1 MISTAY
7 VRAGGPPR
15 ADRLAVE
22 RLPQAGPLVEVVPSL
37 GDSFGT
43 AADGPREPH
52 RHDYHQI
59 CWTRSGSGLHLIDG
73 RPSPVVPGTLTLI
86 GRGQVHV
93 FERGSHIVGASVNFG
108 EELLA
113 DRSVTRAHPG
123 WLLDPHGCRIVP
135 VPSADILRLEGIHE
149 ALAAE
154 TDRPFDSR
162 SVDVQRHLLAVLL
175 LWVERWYQEAPA
187 GRRHTDDSDAELH
200 ARFLTLLD
208 RDFARRHDTGYYAS
222 TLAVQPASLSRALAR
237 VSGHTAKE
245 LITDRVMLEAAR
257 LLCFT
262 DLGVGEI
269 AFQVGF
275 DDQFYFSRA
284 FKRRY
289 GESPLACRARLRG
302 VQLRSR
308 ASARGAGAAYDK
320 KSMDRPEF
328 AILDV

>member
-1 MISTAY
+1 MRLTHLG
-7 VRAGGPPR
+7 RAGDTPA
-15 ADRLAVE
+15 ADRLTVD
-22 RLPQAGPLVEVVPSL
+22 RLRQQGPSVEVVPSR

-43 AADGPREPH
+43 AAGGAREPH

-59 CWTRSGSGLHLIDG
+59 CWARSGSGLHLIDG
-73 RPSPVVPGTLTLI
+73 RPSPIVPGTLTLI

-93 FERGSHIVGASVNFG
+93 FERGSRIVGASVNFG

-123 WLLDPHGCRIVP
+123 WLLDPHGSRIVP
-135 VPSADILRLEGIHE
+135 VSPAEVPLLEGIHD

-154 TDRPFDSR
+154 TSRPLDSR
-162 SVDVQRHLLAVLL
+162 SIDIQRHLLATLL
-175 LWVERWYQEAPA
+175 LWVERWHQEARA
-187 GRRHTDDSDAELH
+187 GQGRADDAEAELY

-208 RDFARRHDTGYYAS
+208 RDFSRRHDTGYYARA
-222 TLAVQPASLSRALAR
+222 LAAPPANLSRALAR
-237 VSGHTAKE
+237 VSGRTAKE

-257 LLCFT
+257 LLQFT
-262 DLGVGEI
+262 DLAVGEV

-289 GESPLACRARLRG
+289 GESPLTYRARLRG
-302 VQLRSR
+302 LPLLPRRPSG
-308 ASARGAGAAYDK
+308 AAGAA
-320 KSMDRPEF
+320 
-328 AILDV
+328 